1 MPSNTALSLRQQGL
15 TSGPLATRV
24 DALDYN
30 ALGLLLPNP
39 DPILKATGKSIK
51 TYRDIAR
58 DSHVGACIRR
68 RKSAVK
74 ALQWGLDR
82 GQANARVARAVQ
94 DMLDRLDLERI
105 IGNALDATLYGYAP
119 MEIDWRAGAGSGTPG
134 PQGGQGAPFAGVWP
148 ADVIALPPEW
158 FCFDTDNQLRFKTRN
173 APVYGELLP
182 DRKFL
187 LPRQDATYQN
197 PYGLGD
203 LALCYWP
210 VVFKKGGMK
219 FWLNFAEKFGSA
231 FLFGKLPRGAEP
243 AERNAMLSDLE
254 ALVQNGVGVISDDGS
269 VAPVEMA
276 GKSAS
281 AELYESLV
289 LHCRGEISIVLT
301 GTNQSME
308 KDAGKASAYAGLDVA
323 EDLRDADAEIV
334 AAAINQLIRWTV
346 ELNWPGQAAPT
357 FSLWDQAAKDELQ
370 AARDKSNHEAGAV
383 FTKSFWVRNYGYQE
397 SDLADPAAAL
407 QTPGLPGLPG
417 LPVTPATPGKLTAL
431 AFAAAATAA
440 ALAGEPIDPTAR
452 EQAQLASAAAPAW
465 AGLVD
470 QVGAL
475 VAAAPD
481 LATLQRTLTNA
492 YGGLDTDALTELMTA
507 AFALAHLKGMVA
519 VRDQA
524 GG

>member
-1 MPSNTALSLRQQGL
+1 MNLLTTRSLTA
-15 TSGPLATRV
+15 GPVATRV
-24 DALDYN
+24 AALDFN
-30 ALGLLLPNP
+30 ALGQLLPNP
-39 DPILKATGKSIK
+39 DPILKATGKDIK

-119 MEIDWRAGAGSGTPG
+119 MEIDWVAGAGSGTPG

-158 FCFDTDNQLRFKTRN
+158 FCFDTDNALRFKTRA
-173 APVYGELLP
+173 APVFGELLP
-182 DRKFL
+182 ERKFL

-231 FLFGKLPRGAEP
+231 FLFGTLPRGADA
-243 AERNAMLSDLE
+243 AERSAMLDDLA
-254 ALVQNGVGVISDDGS
+254 ALVQNGVGVIPDDGS
-269 VAPVEMA
+269 VAPVEVA

-281 AELYESLV
+281 ADLYEKLV

-301 GTNQSME
+301 GSNQSVE

-334 AAAINQLIRWTV
+334 AATVNQLIRWTV
-346 ELNWPGQAAPT
+346 DLNWPGQAAPT

-397 SDLADPAAAL
+397 SDLADPAPPVNGAAAAL
-407 QTPGLPGLPG
+407 QTPG
-417 LPVTPATPGKLTAL
+417 TPGRLNAV
-431 AFAAAATAA
+431 AFAAAALAA
-440 ALAGEPIDPTAR
+440 AGKPAPDPTAL
-452 EQAQLASAAAPAW
+452 EQDQLASAAAPYW

-470 QVGAL
+470 RVGAL
-475 VAAAPD
+475 VDQADD
-481 LATLQRTLTNA
+481 LAALQRALVDA
-492 YGGLDTDALTELMTA
+492 YGGLPTEQLVQLMSA
-507 AFALAHLKGMVA
+507 AFALAHLKGLAA

-524 GG
+524 GA

>member
-1 MPSNTALSLRQQGL
+1 MTPSPTRSLTTGL
-15 TSGPLATRV
+15 VATRV
-24 DALDYN
+24 AALDYS
-30 ALGLLLPNP
+30 ALGQLLPNP
-39 DPILKATGKSIK
+39 DPILKATGKDIK

-74 ALQWGLDR
+74 ALQWGVDR
-82 GQANARVARAVQ
+82 GQAPARVAKAVA
-94 DMLDRLDLERI
+94 DMIARLDMERI

-119 MEIDWRAGAGSGTPG
+119 IEIDWRSGSDGAGGGT
-134 PQGGQGAPFAGVWP
+134 APFAGVWP
-148 ADVIALPPEW
+148 ADLVALPPEW
-158 FCFDTDNQLRFKTRN
+158 FCFDADNALRFKTRA
-173 APVYGELLP
+173 APLFGELLP
-182 DRKFL
+182 ERKFL

-231 FLFGKLPRGAEP
+231 FLFGTLPRAALA
-243 AERNAMLSDLE
+243 AERAALLDDLE
-254 ALVQNGVGVISDDGS
+254 ALVQNGVGVIPDDGS
-269 VAPVEMA
+269 VAPVEVA

-281 AELYESLV
+281 ADLYEKLV

-301 GTNQSME
+301 GTNQTVEAS
-308 KDAGKASAYAGLDVA
+308 ANKASAHAGMDVA
-323 EDLRDADAEIV
+323 GDLRDGDAEIV
-334 AAAINQLIRWTV
+334 TAAINQLIRWTV

-357 FSLWDQAAKDELQ
+357 FSMWDQVAKDKLQ
-370 AARDKSNHEAGAV
+370 ADRDKSNHEAGAN
-383 FTKSFWVRNYGYQE
+383 FTNSFWMRNYGYQA
-397 SDLADPAAAL
+397 SDLADPGAAAL
-407 QTPGLPGLPG
+407 QARGLPGLPG
-417 LPVTPATPGKLTAL
+417 LPVTPGAPGKLAAV

-440 ALAGEPIDPTAR
+440 ALAAEPLDPTAR

-465 AGLVD
+465 AGMVD